1 MCQSWIANKQNGLVM
16 VGGGG
21 GGGGGVCGWWCVC
34 VCVCVCAAA
43 EGVTSK
49 GGDTHACRA
58 PLVVGVGTVP

>member
-1 MCQSWIANKQNGLVM
+1 VVVVAVVCA
-16 VGGGG
+16 GGG
-21 GGGGGVCGWWCVC
+21 VC